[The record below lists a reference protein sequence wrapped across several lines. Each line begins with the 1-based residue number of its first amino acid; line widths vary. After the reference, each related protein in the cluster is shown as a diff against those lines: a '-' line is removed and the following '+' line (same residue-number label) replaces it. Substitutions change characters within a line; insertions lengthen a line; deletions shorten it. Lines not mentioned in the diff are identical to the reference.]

1 MGEHEAGGLKL
12 NEQSELEA
20 ELREDVRLLGRL
32 LGRVLQEC
40 TGEAGYAL
48 IENVRQTAV
57 RFRRAEPGEAR
68 AVRAELAGIL
78 DGLSDRQTVDVVRA
92 FSYFSHLLNIAEDGH
107 QRRKRRAQAREVLPP
122 RAGSL
127 SRALTQLKAAGVG
140 GGMLQA
146 WLEGALVSP
155 VLTAHPT
162 EVKRKSTLDCERE
175 IAALLDRRER
185 ERLQPGE
192 QTEIAHE
199 LYTWILTLWQ
209 TAMLRLTKLRVED
222 EIENALAYYRYT
234 FLAQIPR
241 LYAEMEHALAR
252 HTGVAVR
259 LPVLLRMGSWI
270 GGDRDGNPYV
280 NAEVLRTALERQ
292 ARCAFAHYLDEVH
305 LLGGELS
312 LAARLVSVTPE
323 LVALAN
329 GAHDDSQFRQDEPYR
344 RAIVG
349 IYARLTT
356 TARSLCGYLPPR
368 EPHAAGAPYA
378 TSAELRADLET
389 IAQSLTIHGS
399 AALAERRLLPLARA
413 VEVFGFHLASL
424 DLRQNSGVHEQVVA
438 ELLHLAGVH
447 GGYAALAEPERI
459 ALLTRE
465 LASPRLLYSRHLDY
479 SATATG
485 ELGIL
490 QAAADIHSRYG
501 AVAIQNYV
509 ISHCESVSDL
519 LEVGLLLKEVGLLVP
534 GTPARLALNIV
545 PLFET
550 IADLDRCSSIMSA
563 AFALGTY
570 RLWLDARGCV
580 QEVMLGYSDS
590 NKGGGYVS
598 ANWALYRAE
607 ASLVVA
613 FRQHGVRLRLFHG
626 RGGTVGRGG
635 GPAYEAILA
644 QPPGSVDG
652 MLRLTEQGE
661 TIASKYSDA
670 QLGRENLETLV
681 AATLEAS
688 LLHPHGPDEA
698 TRRFEEVMTQ
708 LSEHAHRAYRRLVYE
723 TPGFADYFRMTTPIA
738 EIAELNIGSRPASR
752 KASWTIED
760 LRAIPWV
767 FSWAQC
773 RVLLPG
779 WYGFASAVEAWLA
792 EHRQGMDTLRQ
803 MYRHWPFFHSVV
815 SNMEMVLAKTDL
827 SIASRYAELL
837 GDAALRERVF
847 GRIGEELRNCIRYL
861 RQITGQE
868 TLLASNPELARS
880 IRGRIPYLDPLNH
893 LQIEL
898 LRRYRA
904 GDTDELTRRGI
915 HLSINGLTA
924 GLRNS
929 G

>member
-1 MGEHEAGGLKL
+1 MSD
-12 NEQSELEA
+12 QPELEA
-20 ELREDVRLLGRL
+20 ELRQDVRLLGRL
-32 LGRVLQEC
+32 LGRVLQER

-57 RFRRAEPGEAR
+57 RFRRAEPGEAV

-78 DGLSDRQTVDVVRA
+78 DGLSHRQSLDVVRA
-92 FSYFSHLLNIAEDGH
+92 FSYFSHLLNIAEDRH
-107 QRRKRRAQAREVLPP
+107 QKRKRRSALREGLPP
-122 RAGSL
+122 QQGSL
-127 SRALTQLKAAGVG
+127 AYALLQLKAAGVG
-140 GGMLQA
+140 SGKLEA

-175 IAALLDRRER
+175 LAALLDRRDR
-185 ERLQPGE
+185 ELLLPGE
-192 QTEIAHE
+192 QAGLEHE

-209 TAMLRLTKLRVED
+209 TAMLRLTKLRVVD
-222 EIENALAYYRYT
+222 EIENALAYYRDT
-234 FLAQIPR
+234 FLEQIPR
-241 LYAEMEHALAR
+241 LYADMERTLER
-252 HTGVAVR
+252 HSGAAMR
-259 LPVLLRMGSWI
+259 LPPLLRMGSWI

-280 NAEVLRTALERQ
+280 DAEVLRTALARQ
-292 ARCAFAHYLDEVH
+292 AQLAFAHYLEQIH

-323 LVALAN
+323 LVALAD
-329 GAHDDSQFRQDEPYR
+329 GAGDSSPFRQDEPYR
-344 RAIVG
+344 RALVG
-349 IYARLTT
+349 IYARLAA
-356 TARSLCGYLPPR
+356 TARALCGYVPPR
-368 EPHAAGAPYA
+368 EPHAAGEPYGS
-378 TSAELRADLET
+378 SAELRADLDI
-389 IAQSLTIHGS
+389 IAQSLAAHGS
-399 AALAERRLLPLARA
+399 AALAERRLRPLARA

-424 DLRQNSGVHEQVVA
+424 DLRQNSAVHEQVVA
-438 ELLHLAGVH
+438 ELLRLAGVH
-447 GGYAALAEPERI
+447 GEYAALAESERI

-465 LASPRLLYSRHLDY
+465 LASPRLLYSRHLEY
-479 SATATG
+479 SATVAG
-485 ELGIL
+485 ELEIL
-490 QAAADIHSRYG
+490 QAAADIHRRFG
-501 AVAIQNYV
+501 AIAIQNYI

-519 LEVGLLLKEVGLLVP
+519 LEVGLLLKEVGLLRP
-534 GTPARLALNIV
+534 GAPARLALNIV

-550 IADLDRCSSIMSA
+550 IADLARCGSIMSE
-563 AFALGTY
+563 AFALDTY
-570 RLWLDARGCV
+570 RMWLEARGRV

-590 NKGGGYVS
+590 NKDGGYLS

-607 ASLVVA
+607 ANLVEA
-613 FRQHGVRLRLFHG
+613 FRGNGIRLRLFHG
-626 RGGTVGRGG
+626 RGGAVGRGG
-635 GPAYEAILA
+635 GPSYEAILA

-670 QLGRENLETLV
+670 LLGRENLETLV

-688 LLHPHGPDEA
+688 LLHPARLDQE
-698 TRRFEEVMTQ
+698 TVRYEEVMTA
-708 LSEHAHRAYRRLVYE
+708 LSAYAYQAYRRLVYD
-723 TPGFADYFRMTTPIA
+723 TPGFVEYFRMTTPIS

-752 KASWTIED
+752 KASWGIED

-779 WYGFASAVEAWLA
+779 WYGFASAVGAWLA
-792 EHRQGMDTLRQ
+792 LHPQGMDTLRQ
-803 MYRHWPFFHSVV
+803 MYRRWPFFRTVV
-815 SNMEMVLAKTDL
+815 SNMDMVLAKADL

-837 GDAALRERVF
+837 EDAALRERVLA
-847 GRIGEELRNCIRYL
+847 RIGEELNESVRYL
-861 RQITGQE
+861 LQITGQAA
-868 TLLASNPELARS
+868 LLADNPELARS
-880 IRGRIPYLDPLNH
+880 IRSRVPYLDPLNH

-904 GDTDELTRRGI
+904 GDTDDLTRRGI

>member
-1 MGEHEAGGLKL
+1 VNDKTDLD
-12 NEQSELEA
+12 A

-40 TGEAGYAL
+40 NGEAGYAL
-48 IENVRQTAV
+48 VENVRQTAV
-57 RFRRAEPGEAR
+57 RFRRAQPGEAD

-78 DGLSDRQTVDVVRA
+78 DGLSRRQSLDVVRA
-92 FSYFSHLLNIAEDGH
+92 FSYFSHLLNIAEDRH
-107 QRRKRRAQAREVLPP
+107 QKRKRRAWLREALPP
-122 RAGSL
+122 REGSL
-127 SRALTQLKAAGVG
+127 ARALLKLKAAGIG
-140 GGMLQA
+140 NGRLSS
-146 WLEGALVSP
+146 WFEGAFVSP

-162 EVKRKSTLDCERE
+162 EVKRKSTLDCERQ
-175 IAALLDRRER
+175 IAVLLDRRDR
-185 ERLQPGE
+185 ELLSPAE
-192 QTEIAHE
+192 QTEIEHE

-209 TAMLRLTKLRVED
+209 TAMLRLTKLRVVD
-222 EIENALAYYRYT
+222 EIDNALAYYRDT
-234 FLAQIPR
+234 FLEQVPR
-241 LYAEMEHALAR
+241 LYADMERTLERHAGAQMC
-252 HTGVAVR
+252 
-259 LPVLLRMGSWI
+259 LPALLRMGSWI

-280 NAEVLRTALERQ
+280 NAELLRTAMERQ
-292 ARCAFAHYLDEVH
+292 ARVAFAHYLEQVH

-312 LAARLVSVTPE
+312 IAARLVSVTPG
-323 LVALAN
+323 LMALADAA
-329 GAHDDSQFRQDEPYR
+329 GDDSPFRQDEPYR
-344 RAIVG
+344 RALVG
-349 IYARLTT
+349 VYARLAA
-356 TARSLCGYLPPR
+356 TARALCGYLPSR
-368 EPHAAGAPYA
+368 EPHGAGEPYA
-378 TSAELRADLET
+378 SSAEPCAALDT
-389 IAQSLTIHGS
+389 IVQSLTTHGS
-399 AALAERRLLPLARA
+399 AALAERRLRPLARA
-413 VEVFGFHLASL
+413 IEVFGFHLASL

-438 ELLHLAGVH
+438 ELLLLAGVH
-447 GGYAALAEPERI
+447 AAYAALSEPERI
-459 ALLTRE
+459 RLLERE
-465 LASPRLLYSRHLDY
+465 LASPRLLYSRHLNY
-479 SATATG
+479 SATTAD
-485 ELGIL
+485 ELEIL
-490 QAAADIHSRYG
+490 QAAADIHRRFG
-501 AVAIQNYV
+501 AVAIQNYI

-519 LEVGLLLKEVGLLVP
+519 LEVGLLLKEAGLLVP
-534 GTPARLALNIV
+534 GAPCRLELNIV

-550 IADLDRCSSIMSA
+550 IADLGRCGGIMSE
-563 AFALGTY
+563 AFALETY
-570 RLWLDARGCV
+570 RLWLDTRGNM

-590 NKGGGYVS
+590 NKDGGYVS
-598 ANWALYRAE
+598 ANWALYQAE
-607 ASLVVA
+607 ANLVAV
-613 FRQHGVRLRLFHG
+613 FRQHRIRLRLFHG

-688 LLHPHGPDEA
+688 LLRADGADEA
-698 TRRFEEVMTQ
+698 TPRYEEVMSA
-708 LSEHAHRAYRRLVYE
+708 LSAHAYRAYRQLVYD
-723 TPGFADYFRMTTPIA
+723 TPGFVEYFRMATPIA
-738 EIAELNIGSRPASR
+738 EIAQLNIGSRPASR
-752 KASWTIED
+752 KTSWGVED

-792 EHRQGMDTLRQ
+792 EHPRGMDTLRE
-803 MYRHWPFFHSVV
+803 MYRCWPFFRSVV
-815 SNMEMVLAKTDL
+815 SNMDMVLAKTDL

-837 GDAALRERVF
+837 PDAALRESVLA
-847 GRIGEELRNCIRYL
+847 RIGEELNNSIRYL
-861 RQITGQE
+861 LQVTGQPA
-868 TLLASNPELARS
+868 LLAGNPELAQS
-880 IRGRIPYLDPLNH
+880 IRNRVPYLDPLNH

>member
-1 MGEHEAGGLKL
+1 MSDPAD
-12 NEQSELEA
+12 LEA

-32 LGRVLQEC
+32 LGRVLQER

-57 RFRRAEPGEAR
+57 RFRRAQPGEAG

-92 FSYFSHLLNIAEDGH
+92 FSYFSHLLNIAEDRH
-107 QRRKRRAQAREVLPP
+107 QKRKRRAWLREGLPP

-127 SRALTQLKAAGVG
+127 ARALLELKAAGVG
-140 GGMLQA
+140 TDKLRAWFGGA
-146 WLEGALVSP
+146 FVSP

-175 IAALLDRRER
+175 IARLLDRRDR
-185 ERLQPGE
+185 EPLLPGE
-192 QTEIAHE
+192 QTELAHE

-209 TAMLRLTKLRVED
+209 TAMLRLTKLRVVD
-222 EIENALAYYRYT
+222 EIDNALTYYRDT
-234 FLAQIPR
+234 FLEQIPR
-241 LYAEMEHALAR
+241 LYAEMEYTLAR
-252 HTGVAVR
+252 HTGTGLR
-259 LPVLLRMGSWI
+259 LPALLRMGSWI

-292 ARCAFAHYLDEVH
+292 ARLAFAHYLEQIH

-312 LAARLVSVTPE
+312 LASRLVSVTPE
-323 LVALAN
+323 LAALAD
-329 GAHDDSQFRQDEPYR
+329 GAGDDSPFRQDEPYR
-344 RAIVG
+344 RALVG
-349 IYARLTT
+349 VYARLAA
-356 TARSLCGYLPPR
+356 TARALCGYVPPR

-378 TSAELRADLET
+378 SSAELRADLD
-389 IAQSLTIHGS
+389 IVAQSLTTHGS
-399 AALAERRLLPLARA
+399 AALAERRLRPLERA

-424 DLRQNSGVHEQVVA
+424 DLRQNSAVHEQVVA
-438 ELLHLAGVH
+438 ELLRLAGVH
-447 GGYAALAEPERI
+447 GEYAALAEPERI

-465 LASPRLLYSRHLDY
+465 LAGPRLLYSRHLDY
-479 SATATG
+479 GATVAG
-485 ELGIL
+485 ELEIL
-490 QAAADIHSRYG
+490 QAAADIHRRFG
-501 AVAIQNYV
+501 AIAIQNYI

-519 LEVGLLLKEVGLLVP
+519 LEVGLLLKEAGLLAP
-534 GTPARLALNIV
+534 GEPARLELNIV

-550 IADLDRCSSIMSA
+550 IADLDRCGSIMSE
-563 AFALGTY
+563 AFALDAY
-570 RLWLDARGCV
+570 RRWLDARGCV

-590 NKGGGYVS
+590 NKDGGYLS
-598 ANWALYRAE
+598 ANWALYQAE
-607 ASLVVA
+607 ASLVEV
-613 FRQHGVRLRLFHG
+613 FRTHGIRLRLFHG

-670 QLGRENLETLV
+670 QLGRENLETLI

-688 LLHPHGPDEA
+688 LLHAHDPDEA
-698 TRRFEEVMTQ
+698 MLRYAQVMTS
-708 LSEHAHRAYRRLVYE
+708 LSEYAYRAYRALVYD
-723 TPGFADYFRMTTPIA
+723 TPGFVEYFRMTTPIA

-752 KASWTIED
+752 KASWGIED

-792 EHRQGMDTLRQ
+792 EHPQGMDTLQQ
-803 MYRHWPFFHSVV
+803 MYQRWPFFRSVV
-815 SNMEMVLAKTDL
+815 SNMDMVLAKTDL

-837 GDAALRERVF
+837 EDAALRELVLE
-847 GRIGEELRNCIRYL
+847 RIGEELNKSVRYL
-861 RQITGQE
+861 LQISGQPA
-868 TLLASNPELARS
+868 LLANNPELAQS
-880 IRGRIPYLDPLNH
+880 IRSRIPYLDPLNH